1 MIIDAIAFLLCF
13 PLDNNLEYTHID
25 PILYATVIEVK
36 QKEKEEECYW
46 VTIDKQT

>member
-13 PLDNNLEYTHID
+13 PLDNTLEYTHID
-25 PILYATVIEVK
+25 PILYATVIEIE
-36 QKEKEEECYW
+36 QKEEDECYW